1 MWILEHDGDLF
12 GGKKVWLKPGT
23 QQIFG
28 RTRPPQGKENGDGT
42 NNIRF
47 IDDKRVSRKHITIA
61 VSAVATGE
69 GTQLHSR
76 SKVEIIESSKFG
88 TSVDGA
94 AKVKGETITLTKT
107 EHTIQLG
114 SWGELLR
121 IKWHPVVFTFAI
133 SKKDMRTLASQ
144 AEALDIKTSM
154 EYVLNTTTHVVTL
167 KRNTPKCLQALINA
181 RHIVTSD
188 FVNAVIAAATAENAD
203 PNNYVPSPFE
213 LDFEGNWPKEFEFI
227 PPVGQEPVARPAD
240 LFKPD
245 PKRADVF
252 SGYTFI
258 FCDERQYES
267 LSNTVNSG
275 GGKALLFP
283 LRHGQTTV
291 EEFEEYVRSTAGNK
305 GVGEFGP
312 GKTEKG
318 VVVIRYTTQDD
329 DVWAT
334 NFMSSVDLALNQR
347 SMQQN
352 EFLDAV
358 TLNKASGLR
367 RPLPESE
374 VPSSMPKPSRSA
386 RTPNVDTPTTSQ
398 PQSNVLSNP
407 PKPPKAAASR
417 HRARRAI
424 TTNTSRFEDFDDFVP
439 AKSQPVEDDSIPSE
453 IPERS
458 QARDSQAFDTQ
469 TGGIQLQTQSRK
481 RRSPPSDSEMQD
493 SNQIDALFPAAAAI
507 KKRRIDAARTRDS
520 PSKSAEPENAG
531 NASAN
536 KPKGTAKQ
544 VYEELK
550 KAKKKA
556 SEKEKDLD
564 LHELA
569 RIRREAEEEAARLD
583 AEALRNA
590 MEGVDISELRGLAHI
605 EEMEL
610 PARTAR
616 SNRREAA
623 IDPRW
628 DARWNG
634 RKNFKG
640 FRRNR
645 LADGNLR
652 APQKVFVPLEEVSRE
667 RARAPVGEDY
677 LIESSTRSEQV
688 RDSQRSGRSGRS
700 EGRQRLGRVDEDP
713 DASTVPI
720 LKRRQAI
727 LAKRA
732 AEAAQTQQGPGD
744 DQDTQ
749 MSDVVEDSMGRDS
762 PAEPVREVRR
772 EQPVQ
777 WGKRP
782 AGSVAGNPPPPKK
795 VRAETANGEETGFR
809 FRRRKL

>member
-1 MWILEHDGDLF
+1 MWILEHDGNLF

-47 IDDKRVSRKHITIA
+47 IDDKRVSRKHITIT
-61 VSAVATGE
+61 VSAVAIGE

-76 SKVEIIESSKFG
+76 SKVNIIESSKFG
-88 TSVDGA
+88 TSIDGA
-94 AKVKGETITLTKT
+94 AKIKGETITLTKT

-121 IKWHPVVFTFAI
+121 IKWQPVVFTFAI
-133 SKKDMRTLASQ
+133 SKKDVKTLASQ
-144 AEALDIKTSM
+144 AEALDMKTSM
-154 EYVLNTTTHVVTL
+154 EYVFNTTTHVVTV
-167 KRNTPKCLQALINA
+167 KRNTPKCLLALLNA
-181 RHIVTSD
+181 RHIVTSS
-188 FVNAVIAAATAENAD
+188 FVNAVIAATTAQNAD
-203 PNNYVPSPFE
+203 PNNYIPSPFE
-213 LDFEGNWPKEFEFI
+213 LDFEGNWPKESEYI

-245 PKRADVF
+245 PNRADMF
-252 SGYTFI
+252 GGYTFI
-258 FCDERQYES
+258 FCDERQYEN
-267 LSNTVNSG
+267 LSNAVNSG

-283 LRHGQTTV
+283 LQHGQTTV
-291 EEFEEYVRSTAGNK
+291 GEFEEFVRSTTGNK
-305 GVGEFGP
+305 GIGEFGP
-312 GKTEKG
+312 GKSEKG

-329 DVWAT
+329 DLWAT
-334 NFMSSVDLALNQR
+334 EFMSSVDLALNQR

-352 EFLDAV
+352 EFLDAI
-358 TLNKASGLR
+358 TMNKASELR

-386 RTPNVDTPTTSQ
+386 RTPNVNTSPTSQ
-398 PQSNVLSNP
+398 LQSEIPSNLP
-407 PKPPKAAASR
+407 ESPKPVASR
-417 HRARRAI
+417 RRARRAI
-424 TTNTSRFEDFDDFVP
+424 TTSRFDDFDDFVP
-439 AKSQPVEDDSIPSE
+439 TKSQPVASDSLLSE
-453 IPERS
+453 IPEKS
-458 QARDSQAFDTQ
+458 QARDSQAVDTQ
-469 TGGIQLQTQSRK
+469 AGGTQLKTQSRK

-507 KKRRIDAARTRDS
+507 KRRRIDAARTRNS
-520 PSKSAEPENAG
+520 PSKSPEPESAG
-531 NASAN
+531 NASTN

-556 SEKEKDLD
+556 SEKEKDLN
-564 LHELA
+564 LVELA
-569 RIRREAEEEAARLD
+569 RVRQEAEQEAARKD

-610 PARTAR
+610 PARAER

-667 RARAPVGEDY
+667 RARGPVGEDY
-677 LIESSTRSEQV
+677 LESSSRSEQV

-713 DASTVPI
+713 DASTAPI

-732 AEAAQTQQGPGD
+732 AEAAQQDPGD
-744 DQDTQ
+744 DLDAH
-749 MSDVVEDSMGRDS
+749 MSDVVVDSMGRDS

-777 WGKRP
+777 KGKRP
-782 AGSVAGNPPPPKK
+782 AGSVAGNAPPLKK
-795 VRAETANGEETGFR
+795 VRSETANGEETGFR